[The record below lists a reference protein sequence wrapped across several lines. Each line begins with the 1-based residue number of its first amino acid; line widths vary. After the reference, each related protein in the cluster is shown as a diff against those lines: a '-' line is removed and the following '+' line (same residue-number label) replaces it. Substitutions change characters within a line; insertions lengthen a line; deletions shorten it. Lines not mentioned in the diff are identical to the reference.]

1 MSDSAVLPGVNDRA
15 RWAPY
20 LPAVAVLA
28 YPFLLD
34 AFHAAI
40 ASEMTAV
47 AALLLLAALAVPPLG
62 LVTAYRLSQD
72 ARTDASTLRARRF
85 AYASMAAPPLFV
97 FLGVAP
103 GLVGIR
109 LPDKLLWIAV
119 WLVLAAITWLVPQGT
134 LPAAR
139 APKAAWRVAHGISAA
154 LIACFV
160 LFHLFNHLTGLL
172 GGADLHAA
180 VMKAGR
186 TVYRASFIEPVLVA
200 LLFFQIASGFL
211 LFWRWSA
218 LKADLF
224 RTFQIGSGLY
234 LAMFLLAHMNSA
246 FLSARAVHHIET
258 NWAWAAGLPTG
269 LIRDPWN
276 IRLLPHYAFGAFFVL
291 GHLASGA
298 RVVMLNHQVGQ
309 TFANR
314 FWFAGL
320 AASALIATAII
331 SGLCGV
337 RV

>member
-1 MSDSAVLPGVNDRA
+1 MSDTVALHDVTAKA
-15 RWAPY
+15 RLAPY
-20 LPAVAVLA
+20 APVVAVLA

-40 ASEMTAV
+40 ASEITAL
-47 AALLLLAALAVPPLG
+47 AALLLLAALAVPLVG
-62 LVTAYRLSQD
+62 LMTAYNLAQTIHPD
-72 ARTDASTLRARRF
+72 AASLRARRF

-103 GLVGIR
+103 GLVGIH

-119 WLVLAAITWLVPQGT
+119 WLLLAAITWLM
-134 LPAAR
+134 PARAAAPAR
-139 APKAAWRVAHGISAA
+139 APSAKWRVAHGISAA

-160 LFHLFNHLTGLL
+160 LFHLFNHLTGLV
-172 GGADLHAA
+172 GGADMHAA

-186 TVYRASFIEPVLVA
+186 TVYRASFVEPVLVT
-200 LLFFQIASGFL
+200 LLAFQIASGFL

-224 RTFQIGSGLY
+224 RAFQIGSGLY

-246 FLSARAVHHIET
+246 FISARAVHHIET

-269 LIRDPWN
+269 LIRDSWN

-298 RVVMLNHQVGQ
+298 RVVALNHGVGLAA
-309 TFANR
+309 ANR

-320 AASALIATAII
+320 AAAALIATAII
-331 SGLCGV
+331 AGLCGV
-337 RV
+337 RI

>member
-1 MSDSAVLPGVNDRA
+1 MSDAVALPGVTA
-15 RWAPY
+15 KTRWAPF
-20 LPAVAVLA
+20 LPAAAVLA

-47 AALLLLAALAVPPLG
+47 ASLLLLAVLAVPLLG
-62 LVTAYRLSQD
+62 LATAYDLAQTAQPD
-72 ARTDASTLRARRF
+72 AVNLRARRF

-103 GLVGIR
+103 GLIGIH

-119 WLVLAAITWLVPQGT
+119 WLLLAALTWLM
-134 LPAAR
+134 PASTAAPAR
-139 APKAAWRVAHGISAA
+139 APSAQWRMAHGISAA

-160 LFHLFNHLTGLL
+160 LFHLFNHLTGLI
-172 GGADLHAA
+172 GPDTHAA

-200 LLFFQIASGFL
+200 LLAFQIASGLL

-218 LKADLF
+218 LKTDLF

-246 FLSARAVHHIET
+246 FISARAVHHIET

-269 LIRDPWN
+269 LIRDSWN

-298 RVVMLNHQVGQ
+298 RVVMLNHGAGVAA
-309 TFANR
+309 ANR

-331 SGLCGV
+331 AGLCGV
-337 RV
+337 RI